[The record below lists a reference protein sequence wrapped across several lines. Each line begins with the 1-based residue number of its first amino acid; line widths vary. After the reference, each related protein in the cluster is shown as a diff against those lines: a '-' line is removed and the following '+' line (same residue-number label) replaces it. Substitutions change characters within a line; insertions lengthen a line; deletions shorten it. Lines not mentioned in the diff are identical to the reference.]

1 MTWPLG
7 SLGRVLDIRLWS
19 PSGPK
24 GEIGR
29 WTGLQ
34 CSTMSFTTPV
44 WPGQWNPGGGGRLVE
59 YICYCSVTTVARQ
72 EGKISRAD
80 VLKSP
85 NRLWVVVVY
94 ISGKISLYCCSFCIA
109 TQSGGGG
116 RSQENLENSLF
127 VQSLLC
133 PWMGG
138 PSYYRQNV
146 VREKNECCCRC
157 LFLRYISNMDSSLHL
172 RCISNKKSF
181 LHLR

>member
-1 MTWPLG
+1 MAQLPEHLNTNTNTTSSVIHQKGCLSARQKSTMTIRKIFLNYSLEKKMTWPLG
-7 SLGRVLDIRLWS
+7 TLGRVLDIRLWS

-44 WPGQWNPGGGGRLVE
+44 WAGQWNPGGGGQLVE

-94 ISGKISLYCCSFCIA
+94 ISLCWSKMHLGQGWQNSWWNLSPASISYSGISTCCS
-109 TQSGGGG
+109 
-116 RSQENLENSLF
+116 
-127 VQSLLC
+127 LC
-133 PWMGG
+133 
-138 PSYYRQNV
+138 QT
-146 VREKNECCCRC
+146 
-157 LFLRYISNMDSSLHL
+157 
-172 RCISNKKSF
+172 
-181 LHLR
+181 